1 MIYFKVSNLFNI
13 IILDLTVPCLKTP
26 ERYEMLSH
34 LDNLG
39 AESVLFGFCNVALKF
54 EFEIF
59 D

>member
-26 ERYEMLSH
+26 ERYEVLSH

-39 AESVLFGFCNVALKF
+39 ACIF
-54 EFEIF
+54 EMLL
-59 D
+59 